1 MAVPR
6 KFTRVPRGP
15 SASAEA
21 YTVNEE
27 DPSVVRRIVY
37 LQCGERTAKQPR
49 FYRTFDEWQEE
60 NKPTE
65 EMGPLGPVILT

>member
-1 MAVPR
+1 MKRAHFYISR
-6 KFTRVPRGP
+6 AIRR
-15 SASAEA
+15 AAEA
-21 YTVNEE
+21 YTLGDE
-27 DPSVVRRIVY
+27 SVVRRIVY

-65 EMGPLGPVILT
+65 EMVPLGPVILT